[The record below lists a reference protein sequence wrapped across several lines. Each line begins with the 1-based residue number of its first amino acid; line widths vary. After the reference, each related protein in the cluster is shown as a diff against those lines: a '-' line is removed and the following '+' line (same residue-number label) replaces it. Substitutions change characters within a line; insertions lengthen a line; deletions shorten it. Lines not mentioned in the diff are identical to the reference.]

1 MAALAGIGTA
11 LTIGAAV
18 VGAGASIYSAYQTVE
33 QGKAQKA
40 EYDRQAN
47 VDELMGKNEYAAAQR
62 EAEQKR
68 LEGELVM
75 SRQQAYAAASGG
87 GGGASDPTIVQIL
100 GDTATRSKA
109 NSDAVLYAGDGARDS
124 YNSSAA
130 ARRASGANNF
140 LGSTL
145 SAAGTLAGGIG
156 KVIQTAATFIPPAP
170 AASSRWGWSSI

>member
-1 MAALAGIGTA
+1 MAALAGLGTA

-18 VGAGASIYSAYQTVE
+18 VGAGAAVYSAYQTVE

-75 SRQQAYAAASGG
+75 SRQRAIAAASGG
-87 GGGASDPTIVQIL
+87 GGAASDPTIVQIM
-100 GDTATRSKA
+100 GETANRSQA
-109 NSDAVLYAGDGARDS
+109 NSDAVLYAGEGARDS
-124 YNSSAA
+124 YNSSAS

-140 LGSTL
+140 LGSVLT
-145 SAAGTLAGGIG
+145 AAGTLAGGIG
-156 KVIQTAATFIPPAP
+156 KVIQTGATFIPPAP
-170 AASSRWGWSSI
+170 ART